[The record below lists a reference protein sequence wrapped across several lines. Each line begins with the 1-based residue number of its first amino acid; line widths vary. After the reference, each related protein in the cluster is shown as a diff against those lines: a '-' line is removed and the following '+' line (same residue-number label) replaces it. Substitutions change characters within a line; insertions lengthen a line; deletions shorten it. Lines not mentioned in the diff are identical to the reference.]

1 MYIYNIKIKKYMI
14 DSEKINEKYNKIIS
28 NLTLNNDEKCYAL
41 ALQEAVN
48 KNGLNLRIMLQK
60 HIALLTEIVNEIPLD
75 FDEYKQL
82 IDNEIANYPSTWRE
96 GQKVFN
102 AIDSLF
108 NVARKTQFE
117 KGVDCFYDDNN
128 IDDFISTS
136 YEIYSESFFNE

>member
-1 MYIYNIKIKKYMI
+1 MN
-14 DSEKINEKYNKIIS
+14 SEKINEKYNKIIS
-28 NLTLNNDEKCYAL
+28 NLTLNNDERCYAL

-82 IDNEIANYPSTWRE
+82 IDNEIVNYPSTWKE

-128 IDDFISTS
+128 IDNFISTS

>member
-1 MYIYNIKIKKYMI
+1 M

-82 IDNEIANYPSTWRE
+82 IDNEIVNYPSTWRE

-117 KGVDCFYDDNN
+117 KGVDCFYNDNN

>member
-1 MYIYNIKIKKYMI
+1 M

-28 NLTLNNDEKCYAL
+28 NLTLNNDERCYAL

-82 IDNEIANYPSTWRE
+82 IDNEIVNYPSTWRE

-117 KGVDCFYDDNN
+117 KSVDCFYDDNN

>member
-1 MYIYNIKIKKYMI
+1 M

-28 NLTLNNDEKCYAL
+28 NLTLNNDEKCYAS

>member
-1 MYIYNIKIKKYMI
+1 M

-28 NLTLNNDEKCYAL
+28 NLTLNNDERCYAL

-82 IDNEIANYPSTWRE
+82 IDNEIVNYPSTWRE

>member
-1 MYIYNIKIKKYMI
+1 M

-28 NLTLNNDEKCYAL
+28 NLTLNNDERCYAS

-82 IDNEIANYPSTWRE
+82 IDNEIVNYPSTWRE

-117 KGVDCFYDDNN
+117 KGVDCFYVDSN
-128 IDDFISTS
+128 IDDFISAS

>member
-1 MYIYNIKIKKYMI
+1 M

-28 NLTLNNDEKCYAL
+28 NLTLNNDEKCYAS

-117 KGVDCFYDDNN
+117 KGVDCFYDDND

>member
-1 MYIYNIKIKKYMI
+1 M

-28 NLTLNNDEKCYAL
+28 SLTLNNDERCYAS

-82 IDNEIANYPSTWRE
+82 IDNEIINCPSTWRE

-102 AIDSLF
+102 VVDSLF

>member
-1 MYIYNIKIKKYMI
+1 M
-14 DSEKINEKYNKIIS
+14 DSGKINEKYNKIIS
-28 NLTLNNDEKCYAL
+28 NLTLNNDERCYAL

-82 IDNEIANYPSTWRE
+82 IDNEIVNYPSTWRE

>member
-1 MYIYNIKIKKYMI
+1 M

-28 NLTLNNDEKCYAL
+28 NLTLNNDERCYAS

-82 IDNEIANYPSTWRE
+82 IDNEIVNYPSTWRE

-117 KGVDCFYDDNN
+117 KGVDCFYVDSN

>member
-1 MYIYNIKIKKYMI
+1 M

-28 NLTLNNDEKCYAL
+28 NLTLNNDERCYAL

-82 IDNEIANYPSTWRE
+82 IDNEIVNYPSTWRD

>member
-1 MYIYNIKIKKYMI
+1 M

>member
-1 MYIYNIKIKKYMI
+1 M

-28 NLTLNNDEKCYAL
+28 SLTLNNDERCYAS

-82 IDNEIANYPSTWRE
+82 IDNEIVNYPSTWRE

-117 KGVDCFYDDNN
+117 KGVDCFYVDSN
-128 IDDFISTS
+128 IDDFISAS

>member
-1 MYIYNIKIKKYMI
+1 MM

-28 NLTLNNDEKCYAL
+28 SLTLNNDERCYAS

-82 IDNEIANYPSTWRE
+82 IDNEIVNYPSTWRE

-117 KGVDCFYDDNN
+117 KGVDCFYVDSN
-128 IDDFISTS
+128 IDDFISAS

>member
-1 MYIYNIKIKKYMI
+1 M

-28 NLTLNNDEKCYAL
+28 NLTLNNDERCYAL

-60 HIALLTEIVNEIPLD
+60 HIALLTEIINEIPLD

-82 IDNEIANYPSTWRE
+82 IDNEIVNYPSTWRE

-117 KGVDCFYDDNN
+117 KGVDCFYVDSN
-128 IDDFISTS
+128 IDDFISAS

>member
-1 MYIYNIKIKKYMI
+1 MRKAR
-14 DSEKINEKYNKIIS
+14 S
-28 NLTLNNDEKCYAL
+28 
-41 ALQEAVN
+41 
-48 KNGLNLRIMLQK
+48 MLQK

>member
-1 MYIYNIKIKKYMI
+1 M

-28 NLTLNNDEKCYAL
+28 NLTLNNDEKCYAS

-82 IDNEIANYPSTWRE
+82 IDNEIVNYPSTWRE

-108 NVARKTQFE
+108 NIARKTQFE

-128 IDDFISTS
+128 IDDFISVS

>member
-1 MYIYNIKIKKYMI
+1 MN
-14 DSEKINEKYNKIIS
+14 SEKINEKYNKIIS

-82 IDNEIANYPSTWRE
+82 IDNEIVNYPSTWRE

>member
-1 MYIYNIKIKKYMI
+1 MM

-28 NLTLNNDEKCYAL
+28 SLTLNNDERCYAS

-82 IDNEIANYPSTWRE
+82 INDEIVNYPSTWRE

-128 IDDFISTS
+128 IDDFISAS

>member
-1 MYIYNIKIKKYMI
+1 M

-48 KNGLNLRIMLQK
+48 KNGSNLRIMLQK

-82 IDNEIANYPSTWRE
+82 IDNEIVNYPSTWRE

>member
-1 MYIYNIKIKKYMI
+1 M

-108 NVARKTQFE
+108 NIARKTQFE

>member
-1 MYIYNIKIKKYMI
+1 MI

-28 NLTLNNDEKCYAL
+28 SLTLNNDEKCYAL

-60 HIALLTEIVNEIPLD
+60 HIALLTEIIDEIPLD
-75 FDEYKQL
+75 FEEFKQL
-82 IDNEIANYPSTWRE
+82 INNEIVNYPSTWRE

-102 AIDSLF
+102 AVDSLF

-117 KGVDCFYDDNN
+117 KGIDCFYDDNS
-128 IDDFISTS
+128 IDDFISAS

>member
-1 MYIYNIKIKKYMI
+1 M

-28 NLTLNNDEKCYAL
+28 NLTLNNDERCYAL

-82 IDNEIANYPSTWRE
+82 INNEIVNYPSTWRE

-136 YEIYSESFFNE
+136 YEIYSESFF

>member
-1 MYIYNIKIKKYMI
+1 M

-28 NLTLNNDEKCYAL
+28 NLTLNNDEKCYAS

-75 FDEYKQL
+75 LDEYKQL

>member
-1 MYIYNIKIKKYMI
+1 M

-82 IDNEIANYPSTWRE
+82 IDNEIVNYPSTWRE